1 MVDRYFVE
9 TLDTKYEG
17 GTVVS
22 KVGGR
27 YCVSNGG
34 VTLGGRGGKKSKG
47 GVQRRVGI
55 NNVVQRSFGL
65 MVAGVNT
72 SWEMIS
78 GSEMKAGIR
87 AGLCHWRKEFVRS
100 IL

>member
-1 MVDRYFVE
+1 MVNRHFVE
-9 TLDTKYEG
+9 AVNTTEEG

-47 GVQRRVGI
+47 G
-55 NNVVQRSFGL
+55 SKEGL
-65 MVAGVNT
+65 
-72 SWEMIS
+72 
-78 GSEMKAGIR
+78 GSTMWYRGP
-87 AGLCHWRKEFVRS
+87 S
-100 IL
+100 D